1 MNKKVYRRN
10 NYVII
15 EDSTTNDI
23 EFSKHAEN
31 VLIEPDP
38 NDTDLFR
45 FFYVFNYKEIERRLE
60 FLSLSIGQ
68 IEDQLGV
75 VYSLNDFIT
84 FFTEN
89 TGPKYSSGSI
99 GAGVESVNGDT
110 GPDVVLDAG
119 DINMASSAQTIQN
132 KIVTLQN
139 QADLNTQEI
148 SDLDD
153 DKRDK
158 TAQKNSIEDD
168 SGDLQLVGDEAS
180 PSNENYYGTDDAGNK
195 GFHPIVKYSKIVVF
209 DSTPLSNFNTNVFT
223 DVPGMQITI
232 DRDGDYTFYA
242 ALNCNNDQNEEVD
255 FTIGLT
261 PITNRT
267 IDTPTG
273 PVNVNA
279 GTQFIST
286 FQAVNDTQRKKQ
298 DQTLDATFLLD
309 NLETGDLVDFLLNT
323 RNDNCDLSNR
333 RAYGYTINSNV

>member
-15 EDSTTNDI
+15 EDSNTSEI

-38 NDTDLFR
+38 NDTNLFR
-45 FFYVFNYKEIERRLE
+45 FFYIFNYKEIERRLE

-75 VYSLNDFIT
+75 VYILNDFIT

-89 TGPKYSSGSI
+89 TGPTYSGGGSGT
-99 GAGVESVNGDT
+99 GGVESVNGDF
-110 GPDVVLDAG
+110 GPDVVLDIITAAERTKLSNQSGTNTG
-119 DINMASSAQTIQN
+119 DETTGTIQ
-132 KIVTLQN
+132 
-139 QADLNTQEI
+139 
-148 SDLDD
+148 S
-153 DKRDK
+153 KRPLK
-158 TAQKNSIEDD
+158 TVGGESLEG
-168 SGDLQLVGDEAS
+168 SGNVNLA
-180 PSNENYYGTDDAGNK
+180 T
-195 GFHPIVKYSKIVVF
+195 YSKIVVF
-209 DSTPLSNFNTNVFT
+209 DDSPLNNFNSNIFAN
-223 DVPGMQITI
+223 VPGMQITI

-267 IDTPTG
+267 IDTPDAG
-273 PVNVNA
+273 PVNVPA
-279 GTQFIST
+279 GTQFVST
-286 FQAVNDTQRKKQ
+286 FQVVNDTQRKKQ

-309 NLETGDLVDFLLNT
+309 NLEDGDLVDFLLNT

-333 RAYGYTINSNV
+333 RAYGYTINTND